1 MQIGHCLFLMFFIP
15 SSLVQAH
22 FFVLF
27 LLVSSAVLRG
37 LVLDDKYLVPLNDKT
52 NVALGMMEQ
61 AGILVASGEADYA
74 DDL

>member
-1 MQIGHCLFLMFFIP
+1 M
-15 SSLVQAH
+15 
-22 FFVLF
+22 
-27 LLVSSAVLRG
+27 LRG
-37 LVLDDKYLVPLNDKT
+37 LDLDDKYLVPLNDKT